1 MGYLMRS
8 ELPVVL
14 VAKLLHS
21 FFESIIV
28 ANVVKYFVKSVHLGE
43 YRCPR
48 LVKLLY
54 QCVCVT
60 LAFCQHCRLINGSV
74 RQHSTPAHCSRII
87 NQTLCLYNTMEG
99 WKRNGRWIGIRG
111 IPTMERV
118 QR

>member
-1 MGYLMRS
+1 MRS

-28 ANVVKYFVKSVHLGE
+28 ANVVKYFVISVHLGE

-54 QCVCVT
+54 QVKKNIYIV
-60 LAFCQHCRLINGSV
+60 IS
-74 RQHSTPAHCSRII
+74 S
-87 NQTLCLYNTMEG
+87 
-99 WKRNGRWIGIRG
+99 GR
-111 IPTMERV
+111 
-118 QR
+118 